1 MSSCGWGPVGYKAIA
16 AWVERHRDSLPT
28 TLAELSSYPIS
39 FRRVIVNAV
48 PHDVRVSLW
57 TEHMRTFIG
66 PSSALDAQQQA
77 FVEATIGELPTL
89 LGAPGPNPVLSEWE
103 SRAAKLFSREQA
115 GMIFAMVGAPEPPE
129 GLPVP
134 ADALP

>member
-1 MSSCGWGPVGYKAIA
+1 MSSCGWGPVGDKEIA

-28 TLAELSSYPIS
+28 TLAELSGYPIS
-39 FRRVIVNAV
+39 FRRVIINAV
-48 PHDVRVSLW
+48 PADVCVSLW

-66 PSSALDAQQQA
+66 PQSTLDEQQRA
-77 FVEATIGELPTL
+77 FVEATIDQLPTL
-89 LGAPGPNPVLSEWE
+89 LSAPGPNPVLSEWE
-103 SRAAKLFSREQA
+103 SRAAKLFPREQV
-115 GMIFAMVGAPEPPE
+115 GMIFAMIGAPEPPE